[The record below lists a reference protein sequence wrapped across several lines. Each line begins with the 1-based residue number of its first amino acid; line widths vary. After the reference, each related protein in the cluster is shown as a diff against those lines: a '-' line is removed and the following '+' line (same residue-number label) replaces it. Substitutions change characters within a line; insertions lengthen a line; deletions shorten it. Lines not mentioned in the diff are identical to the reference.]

1 MFAEYN
7 YNLFPLVIVNFS
19 KNIENDS
26 DFDNFLKK
34 WLELYKNKRDFI
46 FIFDTTNVGFPPIK
60 YAIRMSM
67 FIKKLRNQTTH
78 YLKKSFIIVR
88 NNNVLRLLNFIF
100 YLQPPVAT
108 VYLTKES
115 KDKIISYINLN
126 TDINTN
132 SNKDSNKDS
141 NIDHK
146 NNTFSNNDITKHL
159 KILSIIKPDKPL
171 LPFL

>member
-1 MFAEYN
+1 MFAEYD
-7 YNLFPLVIVNFS
+7 YKLFPIVIVNFS

-115 KDKIISYINLN
+115 KEKIISCINLN
-126 TDINTN
+126 TENIT
-132 SNKDSNKDS
+132 DSNKDN

-146 NNTFSNNDITKHL
+146 NNTFSNSYITKYL

>member
-1 MFAEYN
+1 
-7 YNLFPLVIVNFS
+7 
-19 KNIENDS
+19 
-26 DFDNFLKK
+26 
-34 WLELYKNKRDFI
+34 
-46 FIFDTTNVGFPPIK
+46 PPIK

-78 YLKKSFIIVR
+78 YLKKSFIIVK

-108 VYLTKES
+108 VYLLKES

-126 TDINTN
+126 TNSITD

-141 NIDHK
+141 NTNSNKDHK
-146 NNTFSNNDITKHL
+146 NNTFSNNDITKYL

>member
-1 MFAEYN
+1 MFAKYD
-7 YNLFPLVIVNFS
+7 YKLFPIVVVNFS

-26 DFDNFLKK
+26 DFDDFLKK

-67 FIKKLRNQTTH
+67 FIKKLRNQKTH

-88 NNNVLRLLNFIF
+88 NNYVLRLLNFIF

-115 KDKIISYINLN
+115 KEHIISCINLN
-126 TDINTN
+126 TDSNT
-132 SNKDSNKDS
+132 
-141 NIDHK
+141 HHET
-146 NNTFSNNDITKHL
+146 NTLSNNYITKHL

>member
-1 MFAEYN
+1 MFAEYD
-7 YNLFPLVIVNFS
+7 YKLFPIVIVNFS

-46 FIFDTTNVGFPPIK
+46 FIFDTTDVGFPLIK

-88 NNNVLRLLNFIF
+88 NNNVLRLLSFIF
-100 YLQPPVAT
+100 Y
-108 VYLTKES
+108 
-115 KDKIISYINLN
+115 
-126 TDINTN
+126 
-132 SNKDSNKDS
+132 
-141 NIDHK
+141 
-146 NNTFSNNDITKHL
+146 
-159 KILSIIKPDKPL
+159 
-171 LPFL
+171 